1 MNSLR
6 TAFSLLALALSA
18 CGGGGDND
26 RYDPFVNNLTGAKAT
41 EMRGDVSVESMS
53 IASSESR
60 GFPASWT
67 IGIGFSGSYGAA
79 TANAP
84 PFAMPFEIT
93 VDASVAASGNAHCTQ
108 TGASN
113 HYICSASGNFIG
125 QTEGQHEMIGRP
137 LPRNFV
143 GRVWQPSTIQYAIKY
158 TQ

>member
-1 MNSLR
+1 MKSLR
-6 TAFSLLALALSA
+6 IVVSLLALALSA
-18 CGGGGDND
+18 CGGGGNND
-26 RYDPFVNNLTGAKAT
+26 QFDPFVNNLTGDKAT

-67 IGIGFSGSYGAA
+67 IGIGFTGSYGAA

-93 VDASVAASGNAHCTQ
+93 VDASVAASGNANCIQ

-125 QTEGQHEMIGRP
+125 QAEGQHEMVGRP

-143 GRVWQPSTIQYAIKY
+143 GRVWQPSTIKYAIKY